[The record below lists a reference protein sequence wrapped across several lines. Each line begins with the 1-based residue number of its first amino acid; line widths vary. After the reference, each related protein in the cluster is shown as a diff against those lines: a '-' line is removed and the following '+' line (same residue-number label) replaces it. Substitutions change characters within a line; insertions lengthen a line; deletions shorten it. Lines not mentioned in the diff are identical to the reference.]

1 MSTLK
6 NYSKLSKASYKS
18 IRTFVSSNQRPNTF
32 RPETSNPNIAN
43 KSDNSATNN
52 PNTSPF
58 AVAQAVAETG
68 ANLAA
73 YALRGLAENATNLAS
88 GRASGVQSQQ
98 TNPDRSRGT
107 SEKRIEHFTSTD
119 TRYNAFS
126 SAGHVSGF
134 GAPWKRNYAPDD
146 LGSNPRIIKGDL
158 NPTSIPGEIINQ
170 VMGQTFYAVGS
181 ILNNVVNV
189 ATTVANDINARNR
202 AATGGTSTSSRS
214 RSAETIS
221 RRDQNYVNY
230 GERPEHITSTDTR
243 SNFFNPGQASG
254 SANPIGSFVNSV
266 AQGVASN
273 IASSAFQGA
282 VNTAVNTAASFI
294 PGAQN
299 VLRQNPNPGQAIE
312 SAVRGAANVAQ
323 GFVNT
328 AASVASTFIP
338 GGQAAQSRS
347 SNPSPQ
353 QGTVQNQNN
362 DFMYRGSQVEDLT
375 FTDANKQGKVPGS
388 RAEEILDQAR
398 EYATTAGAVA
408 KDVAGMAAS
417 GISDFSRKTSKA
429 AGSAANSFV
438 TAAGSAALSAASQA
452 ARSINAAAT
461 APEGISDS
469 NQSFMYTGTQVH
481 EELLFNENRKA
492 DRKSAHP
499 VYDVVISG
507 ICED

>member
-18 IRTFVSSNQRPNTF
+18 IRTFVSSNQKPGTF
-32 RPETSNPNIAN
+32 RPETSNPNIGSNTAN
-43 KSDNSATNN
+43 KPDNSATNN
-52 PNTSPF
+52 PDTSPF

-88 GRASGVQSQQ
+88 GRASGAQSQQ
-98 TNPDRSRGT
+98 TNTERARGT

-119 TRYNAFS
+119 TRFNAFS

-134 GAPWKRNYAPDD
+134 GAPWKRNDV
-146 LGSNPRIIKGDL
+146 GSGPRVIKGDL
-158 NPTSIPGEIINQ
+158 NQTSIPGEIINQ

-181 ILNNVVNV
+181 LLNNIVNV
-189 ATTVANDINARNR
+189 ATTVGNDMNARNR
-202 AATGGTSTSSRS
+202 AASGAGTGRS
-214 RSAETIS
+214 RSTETFS

-230 GERPEHITSTDTR
+230 GET
-243 SNFFNPGQASG
+243 NPGQGQASG
-254 SANPIGSFVNSV
+254 SANPIGNFVNSV
-266 AQGVASN
+266 AQGVAS
-273 IASSAFQGA
+273 SAFQGT
-282 VNTAVNTAASFI
+282 VNQAVNTAASFI

-299 VLRQNPNPGQAIE
+299 VLRQNPNPGQTIE

-323 GFVNT
+323 GVVNT
-328 AASVASTFIP
+328 VGSLASNFIP
-338 GGQAAQSRS
+338 GGAQGTQSRGAGNS
-347 SNPSPQ
+347 YTSQTN
-353 QGTVQNQNN
+353 VQNQSP
-362 DFMYRGSQVEDLT
+362 DFMYRGSQVEDFT
-375 FTDANKQGKVPGS
+375 FTDASKQGKAPGTRS
-388 RAEEILDQAR
+388 EEILDQAR

-417 GISDFSRKTSKA
+417 GISDFTRKTSKA

-461 APEGISDS
+461 SPEGTSDS
-469 NQSFMYTGTQVH
+469 NQSFIYTGTQVQ

-507 ICED
+507 